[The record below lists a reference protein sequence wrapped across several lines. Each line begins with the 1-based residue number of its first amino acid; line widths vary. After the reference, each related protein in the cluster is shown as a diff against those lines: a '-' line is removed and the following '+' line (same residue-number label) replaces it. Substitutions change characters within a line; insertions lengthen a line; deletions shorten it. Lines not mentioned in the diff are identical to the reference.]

1 MLPFRKI
8 KAIFIFTRLEKTM
21 IINFTPNTVKTD
33 TKYKSAPAFCG
44 YRSKFTQ
51 ELDKFIASASLK
63 KDTPAQKSL
72 VEQFKT
78 LLPDI
83 TKPENKMGEGNY
95 GTVYRID
102 DEYALKLPHRRTN
115 TSDEEFVLNPGTVV
129 GKLKTYYGGFIAMIG
144 DAKILKNARQSSNHL
159 PAGIKD
165 GITDCWQKS
174 SYYRDKYLPRFAAL
188 PQSAFDNVAADFKTL
203 SRENKSFDTI
213 NPNNFLADGDELK
226 IIDDLENPNDKFFNT
241 LAGMVKV
248 FLTSFDRNTPAEFD
262 VLSVGSRR
270 ILLKKIILAGEKYE
284 LDFGSSMPEVK
295 ELNEALRLS
304 DIQEPWSEIR
314 RNLINIRRRCPDIT
328 ERLKKVE
335 EYLEELEDTSY
346 NPFMD

>member
-1 MLPFRKI
+1 
-8 KAIFIFTRLEKTM
+8 M

-129 GKLKTYYGGFIAMIG
+129 SKLKTYYGGFIAMIG
-144 DAKILKNARQSSNHL
+144 DAKILKNNVQQLFNA
-159 PAGIKD
+159 D
-165 GITDCWQKS
+165 
-174 SYYRDKYLPRFAAL
+174 LPRYFAQRTHRHA
-188 PQSAFDNVAADFKTL
+188 QIFG
-203 SRENKSFDTI
+203 RQ
-213 NPNNFLADGDELK
+213 
-226 IIDDLENPNDKFFNT
+226 FN
-241 LAGMVKV
+241 L
-248 FLTSFDRNTPAEFD
+248 
-262 VLSVGSRR
+262 GS
-270 ILLKKIILAGEKYE
+270 L
-284 LDFGSSMPEVK
+284 
-295 ELNEALRLS
+295 
-304 DIQEPWSEIR
+304 
-314 RNLINIRRRCPDIT
+314 
-328 ERLKKVE
+328 
-335 EYLEELEDTSY
+335 
-346 NPFMD
+346 